1 MTREAVLDAL
11 KSNMNS
17 IIKDLDGREIKESD
31 SLVAD
36 FGADS
41 LQIVEVVG
49 RTMRQLQVKI
59 RRTEMSGAKNIGEL
73 VDLFVK
79 GA

>member
-1 MTREAVLDAL
+1 MSREEVLDVL
-11 KSNMNS
+11 TTNMRS
-17 IIKDLDGREIKESD
+17 IIRDLNGHEIQESQ
-31 SLVAD
+31 SLVSD

-49 RTMRQLQVKI
+49 RTMRDLKVRI
-59 RRTEMSGAKNIGEL
+59 RRTEMSSAKNIGDL